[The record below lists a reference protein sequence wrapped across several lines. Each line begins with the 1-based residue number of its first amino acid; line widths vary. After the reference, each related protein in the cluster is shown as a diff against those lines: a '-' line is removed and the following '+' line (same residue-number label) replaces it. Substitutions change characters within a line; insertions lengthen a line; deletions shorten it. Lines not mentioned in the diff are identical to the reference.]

1 METKR
6 GRPQPDRLRR
16 IEGGASMID
25 RRHLVALGASFA
37 LAPFASRLALAQAWP
52 MRPVR
57 VIVPYAPG
65 GSTDVVTRITA
76 DRLSNIW
83 NQQVVV
89 ENKPGAGTNLAAALV
104 AGSDPDGYTV
114 LTGTSALATTRL
126 LYRSLPYALSDLAPV
141 SMICSFPLLLLVPT
155 SSPAKTVAEFIDFA
169 RKNKGHVTYASP
181 GVGTAPHLAGEML
194 KQMAGIEMTH
204 VPYRGDAPALTD
216 TIAGRVDLQ
225 IGGPAML
232 EQVRSGQVRALAFA
246 TAKRSPLEP
255 ELPTVAE
262 AGFTD
267 FDVAGFFSFFV
278 PAKTPRAIIDR
289 IHDATV
295 AAVREP
301 AIKAKFE
308 KIGMVA
314 VGSTPE
320 ELGAALRAE
329 TERWMPVIKEAK
341 ISLD

>member
-1 METKR
+1 
-6 GRPQPDRLRR
+6 
-16 IEGGASMID
+16 MID
-25 RRHLVALGASFA
+25 RRRLVALAASLPLAPLVSRSA
-37 LAPFASRLALAQAWP
+37 LAAAWP
-52 MRPVR
+52 TRPVR
-57 VIVPYAPG
+57 VIVPYPAG

-76 DRLSNIW
+76 DRLSGIW
-83 NQQVVV
+83 NEQAVV
-89 ENKPGAGTNLAAALV
+89 ENKPGASTNLAAAYV
-104 AGSDPDGYTV
+104 AHADPDGYTV
-114 LTGTSALATTRL
+114 LTGTSALAITRL
-126 LYRSLPYALSDLAPV
+126 LFRSLAYSLSDLAPV

-155 SSPAKTVAEFIDFA
+155 SSLAKSVKEFIDFA
-169 RKNKGHVTYASP
+169 KQNKGHVTYASP

-255 ELPTVAE
+255 NLPTVAE
-262 AGFTD
+262 AGFPD
-267 FDVAGFFSFFV
+267 FDVAGFFAFFV
-278 PAKTPRAIIDR
+278 PAKTPRAIINK
-289 IHDATV
+289 IHVDT
-295 AAVREP
+295 AAVVRDP
-301 AIKAKFE
+301 AVKAKFE

-320 ELGAALRAE
+320 ELAAAMKAE
-329 TERWMPVIKEAK
+329 TDRWTPVIKEAK

>member
-1 METKR
+1 
-6 GRPQPDRLRR
+6 
-16 IEGGASMID
+16 MID
-25 RRHLVALGASFA
+25 RRRLLTLATSFGLTHLASPSAF
-37 LAPFASRLALAQAWP
+37 AQAWP
-52 MRPVR
+52 QRPVR
-57 VIVPYAPG
+57 VIVPYPPG

-76 DRLSNIW
+76 DRLSGIW
-83 NQQVVV
+83 NQQAVV
-89 ENKPGAGTNLAAALV
+89 ENKPGASTNLAAALV
-104 AGSDPDGYTV
+104 AHSDPDGYTM
-114 LTGTSALATTRL
+114 LTGTSALAITRL
-126 LYRSLPYALSDLAPV
+126 LFRSLAYSLSDLAPV

-155 SSPAKTVAEFIDFA
+155 SSPAKSVKEFIAFA
-169 RKNKGHVTYASP
+169 KQNKGHLTYASP

-232 EQVRSGQVRALAFA
+232 EQVRSGQVRALGFA
-246 TAKRSPLEP
+246 TARRSPLEP

-262 AGFTD
+262 AGFPD
-267 FDVAGFFSFFV
+267 FDVAGFFAFFV
-278 PAKTPRAIIDR
+278 PAKTPRVIIDK
-289 IHDATV
+289 IHADTV
-295 AAVREP
+295 AVVRDP
-301 AIKAKFE
+301 TIKAKFE

-320 ELGAALRAE
+320 ELAGALKAE
-329 TERWMPVIKEAK
+329 TERWAPVISEAK

>member
-1 METKR
+1 
-6 GRPQPDRLRR
+6 
-16 IEGGASMID
+16 MID
-25 RRHLVALGASFA
+25 RRRLFAIAAASA
-37 LAPFASRLALAQAWP
+37 LAPMLSRPAFAQAWP
-52 MRPVR
+52 KRAVR

-76 DRLSNIW
+76 EWLSRAW
-83 NQQVVV
+83 GQQAVV

-104 AGSDPDGYTV
+104 AGSDPDGYV
-114 LTGTSALATTRL
+114 MLTGTSALATTRL
-126 LYRSLPYALSDLAPV
+126 LYRSIPYSLSDLAPV
-141 SMICSFPLLLLVPT
+141 AMICSFPLMLLVPT
-155 SSPAKTVAEFIDFA
+155 SSPAKSVPEFIAFA
-169 RKNKGHVTYASP
+169 KKNKGRVTYSSP

-232 EQVRSGQVRALAFA
+232 EQARSGQVRALAFA
-246 TAKRSPLEP
+246 SAKRSPLEP

-262 AGFTD
+262 AGFPD
-267 FDVAGFFSFFV
+267 FDVSGFFAFFV
-278 PAKTPRAIIDR
+278 QAKTPRAIIDK
-289 IHDATV
+289 INADTV
-295 AAVREP
+295 AVVHDPAV
-301 AIKAKFE
+301 KAKFE

-320 ELGAALRAE
+320 ELGAALQAE
-329 TERWMPVIKEAK
+329 TDRWGPVIKEAK

>member
-1 METKR
+1 
-6 GRPQPDRLRR
+6 
-16 IEGGASMID
+16 MID
-25 RRHLVALGASFA
+25 RRRFVTLAASFA
-37 LAPFASRLALAQAWP
+37 FAPAVTRSAFAAHWP
-52 MRPVR
+52 TRPVR

-76 DRLSNIW
+76 DRLSKIW
-83 NQQVVV
+83 GEQAVV
-89 ENKPGAGTNLAAALV
+89 ENKPGAGTNLAAAYV
-104 AGSDPDGYTV
+104 ASSDPDGYTM

-141 SMICSFPLLLLVPT
+141 SMICTFPLLLLTPA
-155 SSPAKTVAEFIDFA
+155 SSPAKSVAEFIAFA
-169 RKNKGHVTYASP
+169 KQNKGHVTYASP

-204 VPYRGDAPALTD
+204 IPYRGDAPALTD

-232 EQVRSGQVRALAFA
+232 EQVRSGQVRALAVA
-246 TAKRSPLEP
+246 TAQRSPLAP
-255 ELPTVAE
+255 DLPTVAE
-262 AGFTD
+262 AGFPD
-267 FDVAGFFSFFV
+267 FDVAGFFAFFV
-278 PAKTPRAIIDR
+278 PARTPRTIIDK
-289 IHDATV
+289 IQLDTV
-295 AAVREP
+295 AVVNDPAV
-301 AIKAKFE
+301 KAKFE

-320 ELGAALRAE
+320 ELAAALKAE
-329 TERWMPVIKEAK
+329 TDRWTPVIKEAR

>member
-1 METKR
+1 
-6 GRPQPDRLRR
+6 
-16 IEGGASMID
+16 MID
-25 RRHLVALGASFA
+25 RRRLVALGASVAVAPITTRFA
-37 LAPFASRLALAQAWP
+37 LADTWP
-52 MRPVR
+52 TRPVR
-57 VIVPYAPG
+57 VIVPYPAG

-76 DRLSNIW
+76 DRLSGIW
-83 NQQVVV
+83 KQQAVV
-89 ENKPGAGTNLAAALV
+89 ENKPGASTNLAAALV
-104 AGSDPDGYTV
+104 AHSDPDGYTV
-114 LTGTSALATTRL
+114 LTGTSALAITRL
-126 LYRSLPYALSDLAPV
+126 LFRSLAYSLSDLAPV

-155 SSPAKTVAEFIDFA
+155 SSPAKSVNEFIAFA
-169 RKNKGHVTYASP
+169 KQNKGHVTYASP

-255 ELPTVAE
+255 NLPTVAE
-262 AGFTD
+262 AGFPD
-267 FDVAGFFSFFV
+267 FDVGGFFAFFV
-278 PAKTPRAIIDR
+278 PAQTPRAIIDK
-289 IHDATV
+289 IHADTV
-295 AAVREP
+295 AVVRDP

-320 ELGAALRAE
+320 ELAAAMKAE
-329 TERWMPVIKEAK
+329 TERWTPVISEAR

>member
-1 METKR
+1 
-6 GRPQPDRLRR
+6 
-16 IEGGASMID
+16 MID
-25 RRHLVALGASFA
+25 RRRLVALAASV
-37 LAPFASRLALAQAWP
+37 PFAPLAIHPAFAEAWP
-52 MRPVR
+52 TRPVR
-57 VIVPYAPG
+57 VIVPYPAG

-76 DRLSNIW
+76 DWLSRAW
-83 NQQVVV
+83 GQQAVV
-89 ENKPGAGTNLAAALV
+89 ENKPGAATNLAAALV
-104 AGSDPDGYTV
+104 ARSDPDGYTM

-126 LYRSLPYALSDLAPV
+126 LYRSIPYSLSDLAPV
-141 SMICSFPLLLLVPT
+141 AMICSFPLLLLVPT
-155 SSPAKTVAEFIDFA
+155 SSPAKSVAEFIAFA
-169 RKNKGHVTYASP
+169 KNNKGHVTYASP

-232 EQVRSGQVRALAFA
+232 EQARSGQVRALAFA
-246 TAKRSPLEP
+246 SAKRSPLEP

-262 AGFTD
+262 AGFPD
-267 FDVAGFFSFFV
+267 FDASGFFAFFV
-278 PAKTPRAIIDR
+278 PAKTPRAIIDK
-289 IHDATV
+289 INADTV
-295 AAVREP
+295 AVVHDPAVN
-301 AIKAKFE
+301 AKFE

-320 ELGAALRAE
+320 ELAAALKAE
-329 TERWMPVIKEAK
+329 TEKWTPVIREAK

>member
-1 METKR
+1 
-6 GRPQPDRLRR
+6 
-16 IEGGASMID
+16 MID
-25 RRHLVALGASFA
+25 RRRLMALGASLA
-37 LAPFASRLALAQAWP
+37 LAPIATRSAFAATWP
-52 MRPVR
+52 TRPVR
-57 VIVPYAPG
+57 VIVPYAAG

-76 DRLSNIW
+76 EWLSRAW
-83 NQQVVV
+83 NQQAVV

-104 AGSDPDGYTV
+104 AGSDPDGYTM

-126 LYRSLPYALSDLAPV
+126 LYRSLPYSLSDLAPV
-141 SMICSFPLLLLVPT
+141 AMICSFPMLLLVPT
-155 SSPAKTVAEFIDFA
+155 SSPAKSVPEFIA
-169 RKNKGHVTYASP
+169 YAKKNKGHISYASP

-204 VPYRGDAPALTD
+204 IPYRGDAPALTD

-232 EQVRSGQVRALAFA
+232 EQARSGQVRALAFA
-246 TAKRSPLEP
+246 SVKRSPLEP

-262 AGFTD
+262 AGFPD
-267 FDVAGFFSFFV
+267 FDATGFFAFFV
-278 PAKTPRAIIDR
+278 PAKTPKAIIEKINADTVAVV
-289 IHDATV
+289 HDAEV
-295 AAVREP
+295 
-301 AIKAKFE
+301 KAKFE

-320 ELGAALRAE
+320 ELGAALKAE
-329 TERWMPVIKEAK
+329 SEKWKPVIQEAK

>member
-1 METKR
+1 
-6 GRPQPDRLRR
+6 
-16 IEGGASMID
+16 MID
-25 RRHLVALGASFA
+25 RRRLVALAASI
-37 LAPFASRLALAQAWP
+37 PFASVASRPAFAQAWP
-52 MRPVR
+52 KRPVR

-76 DRLSNIW
+76 EWLSRKW
-83 NQQVVV
+83 GEQAVV

-104 AGSDPDGYTV
+104 AGSDPDGYTI
-114 LTGTSALATTRL
+114 LTATSALATTRL
-126 LYRSLPYALSDLAPV
+126 LYRSIPYSLSDLAPV
-141 SMICSFPLLLLVPT
+141 AMICSFPLLLLVPT
-155 SSPAKTVAEFIDFA
+155 SSPAKSVPEFIA
-169 RKNKGHVTYASP
+169 YAKNNKGHVTFASP
-181 GVGTAPHLAGEML
+181 GVATAPHLAGEML
-194 KQMAGIEMTH
+194 KQMAGIDMTH

-246 TAKRSPLEP
+246 SAKRSPLEP

-262 AGFTD
+262 AGFPD
-267 FDVAGFFSFFV
+267 FDVSGFFAFFV
-278 PAKTPRAIIDR
+278 QAKTPRAIIDK
-289 IHDATV
+289 INADTV
-295 AAVREP
+295 AVVRDPAV
-301 AIKAKFE
+301 KAKFE

-320 ELGAALRAE
+320 ELGAALKAE
-329 TERWMPVIKEAK
+329 TDRWGPVIKEAK

>member
-1 METKR
+1 
-6 GRPQPDRLRR
+6 
-16 IEGGASMID
+16 MID
-25 RRHLVALGASFA
+25 RRRLIA
-37 LAPFASRLALAQAWP
+37 LAATFAVAPGARSAFAATWP
-52 MRPVR
+52 TRAVR
-57 VIVPYAPG
+57 IIVPYAPG

-76 DRLSNIW
+76 DRLSGIW
-83 NQQVVV
+83 NQQAVV
-89 ENKPGAGTNLAAALV
+89 ENKPGAGTNLAAAVV
-104 AGSDPDGYTV
+104 AGSDPDGYV
-114 LTGTSALATTRL
+114 MLTGTSALATTRL
-126 LYRSLPYALSDLAPV
+126 LYRSLPYQLSDLAPV

-155 SSPAKTVAEFIDFA
+155 SSPAKSVKEFVAFA
-169 RKNKGHVTYASP
+169 KQNKGHITYASP

-246 TAKRSPLEP
+246 TAQRSPLEP

-262 AGFTD
+262 AGFPD
-267 FDVAGFFSFFV
+267 FDVAGFFAFFV
-278 PAKTPRAIIDR
+278 PAKTPRAIIDK
-289 IHDATV
+289 IHTDTV
-295 AAVREP
+295 AVVNDPAVR
-301 AIKAKFE
+301 AKFA

-320 ELGAALRAE
+320 ELAAALKAE
-329 TERWMPVIKEAK
+329 TDRWGPVIKEAK

>member
-1 METKR
+1 
-6 GRPQPDRLRR
+6 
-16 IEGGASMID
+16 MID
-25 RRHLVALGASFA
+25 RRRLAA
-37 LAPFASRLALAQAWP
+37 LAASIPFASLAGRPAFSEAWP
-52 MRPVR
+52 TRPVR
-57 VIVPYAPG
+57 VIVPYPAG

-76 DRLSNIW
+76 DRLSGLW
-83 NQQVVV
+83 KEQAVV
-89 ENKPGAGTNLAAALV
+89 ENKPGASTNLAAAYV
-104 AGSDPDGYTV
+104 AHADSDGYTM
-114 LTGTSALATTRL
+114 LTGTSALAITRL
-126 LYRSLPYALSDLAPV
+126 LFRSVPYSLSDLAPV

-155 SSPAKTVAEFIDFA
+155 SSPAKSIPDFIAFA
-169 RKNKGHVTYASP
+169 KNNKGHVTYASP

-225 IGGPAML
+225 IGGPVML

-246 TAKRSPLEP
+246 SAKRSPLEP

-262 AGFTD
+262 AGFPD
-267 FDVAGFFSFFV
+267 FDVSGFFAFFV
-278 PAKTPRAIIDR
+278 PAKTPRAIIDK
-289 IHDATV
+289 INADTV
-295 AAVREP
+295 AVVRDPAV
-301 AIKAKFE
+301 KAKFE

-320 ELGAALRAE
+320 ELGAALKAE
-329 TERWMPVIKEAK
+329 TERWTPVIKEAK

>member
-1 METKR
+1 
-6 GRPQPDRLRR
+6 
-16 IEGGASMID
+16 MID
-25 RRHLVALGASFA
+25 RRRLVALAASI
-37 LAPFASRLALAQAWP
+37 PFAPLASRSAFAQAWP
-52 MRPVR
+52 QRPVR
-57 VIVPYAPG
+57 VIVPYAAG

-76 DRLSNIW
+76 EWLSRRW
-83 NQQVVV
+83 GQQAVV

-104 AGSDPDGYTV
+104 AGSDPDGYVV

-126 LYRSLPYALSDLAPV
+126 LYRSIPYSLSDLAPV
-141 SMICSFPLLLLVPT
+141 VMICSFPLLLLVPT
-155 SSPAKTVAEFIDFA
+155 SSPAKTVPEFIA
-169 RKNKGHVTYASP
+169 YAKKNKGHVTFASP
-181 GVGTAPHLAGEML
+181 GVATAPHLAGEML

-246 TAKRSPLEP
+246 SAKRSPLEP

-262 AGFTD
+262 AGFPD
-267 FDVAGFFSFFV
+267 FDVTGFFSFLV
-278 PAKTPRAIIDR
+278 QAKTPRAIIDK
-289 IHDATV
+289 INADTV
-295 AAVREP
+295 AVVRDP
-301 AIKAKFE
+301 VVKAKFE

-320 ELGAALRAE
+320 ELGAALKAE
-329 TERWMPVIKEAK
+329 TDRWGPVIKEAK